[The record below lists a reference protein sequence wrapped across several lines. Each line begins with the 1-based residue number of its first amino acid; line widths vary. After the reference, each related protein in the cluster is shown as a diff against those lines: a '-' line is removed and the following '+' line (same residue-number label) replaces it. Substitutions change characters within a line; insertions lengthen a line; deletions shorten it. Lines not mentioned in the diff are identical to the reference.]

1 MAPVVAQQREVAFGP
16 EVLTGSTRLKA
27 GTTTKLVLNT
37 LTTASMARLGKVYG
51 NRMID
56 VQPRSRK
63 LRERATRLV
72 AELGGVDAR
81 TARRLLRSAGHR
93 VPVAV
98 VMARRRLGADA
109 AARALRS
116 AGSLRA
122 ALRPSPR

>member
-1 MAPVVAQQREVAFGP
+1 
-16 EVLTGSTRLKA
+16 
-27 GTTTKLVLNT
+27 
-37 LTTASMARLGKVYG
+37 VYG

-72 AELGGVDAR
+72 AELGDVGHRA
-81 TARRLLRSAGHR
+81 ARRLLQSAGDR

-98 VMARRRLGADA
+98 VMARRGLDADA
-109 AARALRS
+109 AARALRA

-122 ALRPSPR
+122 ALRPSR